1 MKEIGGLSD
10 VVLKGEKKLYKR
22 WAFFQRATDGNEVIL
37 KSFREEGSEMSI

>member
-10 VVLKGEKKLYKR
+10 VVLKGEKLYKK